1 MARKFAAKGFV
12 CLLAVMILFT
22 ILSRITASLTVARV
36 ITEQPS
42 GRTIEHVV
50 TAMGSV
56 EKNLELAVLTEPGLL
71 VKTVYAAEG
80 KKVSA
85 GDLLA
90 ELDPEDLDEAID
102 GIQEELRA
110 LQSAYDAQMKNKK
123 TEQQNRQNTLQRA
136 QEDYD
141 QTVSDQEAAVAYAAD
156 SLQGARDVYDI
167 YKRACDQGSGSG
179 VENLTVEERIAQLRI
194 LEDTVKARQHEY
206 DAALNAQRDALKN
219 AMRSIEDA
227 KMSLD
232 SNLTEDTGQKD
243 LAVKKKE
250 LARLTDLKEA
260 GGRVTS
266 PVDGVVTK
274 VDLVTGQRT
283 ADTAAVTLAD
293 LSSGLRY
300 QANIAKEN
308 AGYVSA
314 GDRITLY
321 KGDKDITGLAIET
334 VKVKEDGSLDV
345 SVHLTDDTLSI
356 GDTASLE
363 LTKSA
368 GEYPVTVPVS
378 ALHEEKGKYFVF
390 VLESKDTVLGEQY
403 FVRKEEVTVEEMN
416 HRYAGLG
423 QGSVSTESLVI
434 TDYDRYIEAGSRVRL
449 QTS

>member
-1 MARKFAAKGFV
+1 MARKFAAKGFI
-12 CLLAVMILFT
+12 CLLAVMIIFT
-22 ILSRITASLTVARV
+22 ILSRITASFTVARV
-36 ITEQPS
+36 IAEQPS
-42 GRTIEHVV
+42 RRTIEHVV

-56 EKNLELAVLTEPGLL
+56 EKNLELAILTEPGLL
-71 VKTVYAAEG
+71 VKTVYISEG

-85 GDLLA
+85 GELLA
-90 ELDPEDLDEAID
+90 ELDPDDLDEIID
-102 GIQEELRA
+102 GIQEDIHT
-110 LQSAYDAQMKNKK
+110 LQSAYDNQLKNKK
-123 TEQQNRQNTLQRA
+123 AEQQNRQNTLRRA

-141 QTVSDQEAAVAYAAD
+141 QALTDQEAQVAYAAD
-156 SLQGARDVYDI
+156 NLQGAKDVYDI

-194 LEDTVKARQHEY
+194 LEDSVKARQHEY

-219 AMRSIEDA
+219 AQRSIEDA
-227 KMSLD
+227 NAALEL
-232 SNLTEDTGQKD
+232 NLTDETGQKD

-250 LARLTDLKEA
+250 LAKLMELEKA
-260 GGRVTS
+260 GAQVIA

-283 ADTAAVTLAD
+283 PDTAAVTLAD
-293 LSSGLRY
+293 LSSGMRY

-308 AGYVSA
+308 ARYVSA
-314 GDRITLY
+314 GDPIILY
-321 KGDKDITGLAIET
+321 NGDKNITGLAIET
-334 VKVKEDGSLDV
+334 LKAKEDGSLDV

-356 GDTASLE
+356 GDIASLE

-368 GEYPVTVPVS
+368 GEYPVTIPVS
-378 ALHEEKGKYFVF
+378 ALHEEKGKYYVF
-390 VLESKDTVLGEQY
+390 VLESEDTVLGEQY

-423 QGSVSTESLVI
+423 QGSVTTESLVI

-449 QTS
+449 QAS